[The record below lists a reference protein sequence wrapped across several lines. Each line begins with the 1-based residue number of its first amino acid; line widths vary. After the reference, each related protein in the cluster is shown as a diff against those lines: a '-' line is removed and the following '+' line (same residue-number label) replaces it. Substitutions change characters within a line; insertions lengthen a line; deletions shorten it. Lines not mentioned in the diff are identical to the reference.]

1 MNISFTG
8 FILFFVLLLTSYP
21 SIPRESTPY
30 GYWVYVEGKSY
41 KNIHTLNEHNYEFG
55 YVCNNGCMYYIT
67 PSVIC
72 DTTKV
77 IDGWLIQTSGISKR
91 IRTTCVRH
99 EGETILKINSE
110 KDLTDVLKKNHE
122 VHFLINFDVETNSL
136 LTFKMLGFIDSYNR
150 INHQ

>member
-1 MNISFTG
+1 MNISITG
-8 FILFFVLLLTSYP
+8 SILFFVLLATSYP
-21 SIPRESTPY
+21 TVSKERTPY
-30 GYWVYVEGKSY
+30 GYWIYVEGKSY

-55 YVCNNGCMYYIT
+55 YLCNNGCMYYIT

-77 IDGWLIQTSGISKR
+77 IDGWLIQTSGVSKK
-91 IRTTCVRH
+91 IRTTCIKH

-110 KDLTDVLKKNHE
+110 KDLTDFLEKNHE

-136 LTFKMLGFIDSYNR
+136 LTFNMLGFIDSYNR
-150 INHQ
+150 INQ